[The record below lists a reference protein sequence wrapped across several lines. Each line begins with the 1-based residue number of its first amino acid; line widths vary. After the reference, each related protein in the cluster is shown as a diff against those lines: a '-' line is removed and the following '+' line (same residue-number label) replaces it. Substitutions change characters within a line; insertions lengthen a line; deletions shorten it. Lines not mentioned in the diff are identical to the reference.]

1 MNSRK
6 DDFIMLPKVGFVFK
20 ELMTNEKI
28 SHGFLSAMLDI
39 DVNDIKK
46 TIVKNTDSIG
56 QKGIVD
62 VHIDNGNMSF
72 NIELELDE
80 KCTDIRKY
88 VSIQIVYFNYH
99 KQLDRYHT
107 VYYFMSDNEPRIILS
122 EKMEWHMIELPKLPP
137 THDGTSV
144 YDWAKFFTAER
155 REDFETLAEKNEYLQ
170 EAYEQLDRMSQDEQ
184 KRMEYH
190 SYMKMKDEGRQ
201 ETLETVI
208 GNMSKHEMTAEQIA
222 EYTGISLPEV
232 QHIIAYIA
240 NQ

>member
-80 KCTDIRKY
+80 NAQT
-88 VSIQIVYFNYH
+88 
-99 KQLDRYHT
+99 
-107 VYYFMSDNEPRIILS
+107 S
-122 EKMEWHMIELPKLPP
+122 E
-137 THDGTSV
+137 
-144 YDWAKFFTAER
+144 
-155 REDFETLAEKNEYLQ
+155 
-170 EAYEQLDRMSQDEQ
+170 
-184 KRMEYH
+184 
-190 SYMKMKDEGRQ
+190 
-201 ETLETVI
+201 
-208 GNMSKHEMTAEQIA
+208 NMF
-222 EYTGISLPEV
+222 PFR
-232 QHIIAYIA
+232 
-240 NQ
+240 